1 MKFIKKINEFFS
13 PELEIE
19 KEDDFNLGH
28 DEEEGQGS
36 EDDSFYSHDE
46 EEGDEFGHEEESW
59 GDEEDSSLGN
69 DSRISSFDDFNSE
82 EADFGYATHDGS
94 FGGDDSED
102 CETCDHSEEEV
113 SDSEDFGYASHDGG
127 FEGDDSEDED
137 EEGFQEEGFI
147 ESFKAFNEK
156 KASPAQLAARKA
168 FVDRIKGKKSDKD
181 EEKDEEKEDSK
192 GKTPKTKK
200 EKEFAALAEPKDK
213 ITFADKIAGAKK
225 NKKK

>member
-1 MKFIKKINEFFS
+1 MKFIKKINEFFGQ
-13 PELEIE
+13 EEEIE
-19 KEDDFNLGH
+19 RDDIFAGEEEEGDFYFDEEEGH
-28 DEEEGQGS
+28 DEEEGDFS
-36 EDDSFYSHDE
+36 
-46 EEGDEFGHEEESW
+46 HEEENW
-59 GDEEDSSLGN
+59 GDEESSSLGT
-69 DSRISSFDDFNSE
+69 SRISSFDDFGGE
-82 EADFGYATHDGS
+82 ETHDVS
-94 FGGDDSED
+94 FGDDSED

-168 FVDRIKGKKSDKD
+168 SADRIKGKKSDKD

-192 GKTPKTKK
+192 GKT
-200 EKEFAALAEPKDK
+200 
-213 ITFADKIAGAKK
+213 AKK

>member
-19 KEDDFNLGH
+19 KDDDFNLGH
-28 DEEEGQGS
+28 DEEEGQDL
-36 EDDSFYSHDE
+36 EDDFYSHDE
-46 EEGDEFGHEEESW
+46 EEGDEFGHEEENW
-59 GDEEDSSLGN
+59 GDEEDSSISDN
-69 DSRISSFDDFNSE
+69 SKISSFDDFNSE
-82 EADFGYATHDGS
+82 EDDFGYATHDGS

-147 ESFKAFNEK
+147 ESFKTFNEK
-156 KASPAQLAARKA
+156 KKIPAGLKA
-168 FVDRIKGKKSDKD
+168 YLDKKAGKKSKEEDKEED
-181 EEKDEEKEDSK
+181 KEDDKKSKKEDKKEEKGGKGLTAAQKKLPEALRKAIEKKSK
-192 GKTPKTKK
+192 K
-200 EKEFAALAEPKDK
+200 
-213 ITFADKIAGAKK
+213 
-225 NKKK
+225 